1 MIVRIYET
9 GNLDLMT
16 VGDMLWN
23 ADKQANFH
31 PHASWIHSS
40 KFETGKLI
48 LQDSTDAE
56 SPPVARQY
64 SEFAVKWIGREAVIM
79 WLASNQILFEIVSY
93 AILQDEE
100 DAIENSLDR
109 DEFPPNHLN

>member
-1 MIVRIYET
+1 MIIRVYET

-40 KFETGKLI
+40 KFETEPSLPAPNKG
-48 LQDSTDAE
+48 SHRGR
-56 SPPVARQY
+56 SYR
-64 SEFAVKWIGREAVIM
+64 EFNVKWIGRESVIM
-79 WLASNQILFEIVSY
+79 WLTSNQILFEVVSY
-93 AILQDEE
+93 AILPEE
-100 DAIENSLDR
+100 EEAIEHSLDR
-109 DEFPPNHLN
+109 DEFPPHHLN

>member
-1 MIVRIYET
+1 MIVRIYQT

-40 KFETGKLI
+40 AFN
-48 LQDSTDAE
+48 TDQPDQPDGE
-56 SPPVARQY
+56 PLDPRLRPY
-64 SEFAVKWIGREAVIM
+64 REFQVKWIGRESVIM
-79 WLASNQILFEIVSY
+79 WLTCNQILFEIVSY
-93 AILQDEE
+93 AILPEEE
-100 DAIENSLDR
+100 DAIEHSLETN
-109 DEFPPNHLN
+109 EFPPNHLN

>member
-1 MIVRIYET
+1 MIIRVYET

-40 KFETGKLI
+40 RFNTDQPDQPEGET
-48 LQDSTDAE
+48 S
-56 SPPVARQY
+56 SRHY
-64 SEFAVKWIGREAVIM
+64 REFAVKWIGRESVIM
-79 WLASNQILFEIVSY
+79 WLTSNQILFEVVSY
-93 AILQDEE
+93 NILPEE
-100 DAIENSLDR
+100 EEAIEHSLDR
-109 DEFPPNHLN
+109 DDSPPHHLN

>member
-40 KFETGKLI
+40 AFN
-48 LQDSTDAE
+48 TDQPDVDPN
-56 SPPVARQY
+56 SRHY
-64 SEFAVKWIGREAVIM
+64 REFRVKWIGREAVIM
-79 WLASNQILFEIVSY
+79 WLTSNQILFEVVSY
-93 AILQDEE
+93 SILPEE
-100 DAIENSLDR
+100 EEAIEHSL
-109 DEFPPNHLN
+109 EANELPPNHLN